1 MLIFSPAEIKDSIIG
16 AIKKL
21 PFLKGDIEDIEF
33 SDFLNFDKNKYD
45 DCDDFTIGENSS
57 VYLHIGEDNYPSITV
72 AQFIN
77 LAQEKDHLK
86 INSTQSYAKSN
97 QEVYFLL
104 ESSDYSVAEL
114 LSNTFRRFDAASG
127 DIEGLCVALEKETVV
142 DGKSYRIS
150 LFNGFCIYH
159 LLVEES
165 GNFDEYYPSYSPYD
179 YFVRISCQDGNI
191 DMSVADALAVAY
203 VFELQAA
210 FDISL
215 PFSSGRTDV
224 DIVDRSD
231 ESLLGLE
238 THMFPLIYGVGAAEL
253 LGLYNT
259 AKVTVD
265 LDFKIL
271 GFTKVIEYIAPTI
284 TQKEL
289 IESVSLKLSSLSVF
303 KPTAAFISELGA
315 IYDKHRNT
323 TTKDSELIKLSIL
336 TAVTLDEIWEKI
348 PSFLKGKLT
357 SLPSELEHSVF
368 LEKIAECIYSTRN
381 EIAHAKANYEKRGTE
396 CPVRYKSDFCVM
408 LDAIAVR
415 CIRWFALQ
423 PEDKR
428 VVLR

>member
-1 MLIFSPAEIKDSIIG
+1 MLIFSPTEIKDSIID

-33 SDFLNFDKNKYD
+33 SDFLNFDKNKYE
-45 DCDDFTIGENSS
+45 DCDDLTIGENSS
-57 VYLHIGEDNYPSITV
+57 VYFHIGEDNYPSITV

-77 LAQEKDHLK
+77 LAQEKEQLK
-86 INSTQSYAKSN
+86 INSTQSYAKSD

-114 LSNTFRRFDAASG
+114 LSNTFRRANTSSG
-127 DIEGLCVALEKETVV
+127 NIETLCVALEKEIIV
-142 DGKSYRIS
+142 DGRSYHIS

-191 DMSVADALAVAY
+191 DMGVADALAAAY
-203 VFELQAA
+203 VFELQAT
-210 FDISL
+210 FDILL

-224 DIVDRSD
+224 DIIDRSD
-231 ESLLGLE
+231 ESLIGLE
-238 THMFPLIYGVGAAEL
+238 SQMFPLIYGVGAAEL

-289 IESVSLKLSSLSVF
+289 IESVSLKLSSLNVF

-336 TAVTLDEIWEKI
+336 TAVTLDEIWEKTPI
-348 PSFLKGKLT
+348 FLKGKLT
-357 SLPSELEHSVF
+357 SLPAELEHSVF

-396 CPVRYKSDFCVM
+396 CPVRYKSDFCLM